1 MVILLLRALSEDL
14 NRTKEHNSSAA
25 VNFSQKAESESD
37 FTAAERWW
45 NSFNSREN
53 SIITDLFY
61 GQFKTQMR
69 CPTCK
74 KTQTT
79 YEPFMTLGL
88 PIGEKSDSVC
98 RFKVF
103 SNDFKYE
110 FFELELRD
118 IDNFTSVKHLKD
130 KLQEN
135 PIGKGKEYDVLLLK
149 DKEAIKA
156 LPEDELIYDH
166 VFQRVD
172 FTQEVFVEWEIIL
185 CEVEQ
190 SFSNTRNKGETVT
203 FYVCPFN
210 LLKVDYFYFWKS
222 ERKSFLCYPKA
233 FCISK
238 KAKLRDLYMEVFR
251 FFRRIMENVE
261 GRDFEEFYE
270 NILNQKYL
278 EEEFNAYFAEP
289 KDKTLKESNELQ
301 EIKDETSSEIL
312 AKRENKKK
320 RKHKNAGNAQKNE
333 ENNTEKEDEDEEEL
347 DNDAKAYKDPFLLYL
362 ANNIPHSRS
371 YFAKTPKCEYCD
383 SHCKACFIANDA
395 NISVYEFFAR
405 QKSER
410 EFILH
415 ADFSLFNAHFK
426 KFFFEKPDYYDP
438 VMNCRGDISLYECFE
453 QFSKESKIEKDKEKD
468 KEKIK
473 EADKENFFFC
483 KTCNKNLKG
492 FKKVEIFKSPNILI
506 IQLKRFKLKVA
517 SLMELVQ
524 NRKNEAHVDFQGYL
538 DLSRFVLGPEKDKA
552 KYELLS
558 VCQHTGKMGAGKY
571 SAIVRSIQ
579 DNCWY
584 DFVDEN
590 FKEISEEEIS
600 NPNVYLLVYR
610 KLEDNQEKEESNE
623 KAGIK
628 DAVELSNSNKNNY
641 MDNKQSTV
649 ATSAENELMSG

>member
-1 MVILLLRALSEDL
+1 MNLNDTHDMIILLLRALSEDL
-14 NRTKEHNSSAA
+14 NRTRESKQAL
-25 VNFSQKAESESD
+25 NFSEKAEGESD
-37 FTAAERWW
+37 SAAAERWW
-45 NSFNSREN
+45 NSFNTREN

-69 CPTCK
+69 CPSCK
-74 KTQTT
+74 KTQIT
-79 YEPFMTLGL
+79 YEPYMTLGL

-103 SNDFKYE
+103 LSDFKYE
-110 FFELELRD
+110 FFQIELRD
-118 IDNFTSVKHLKD
+118 IDKFTSAKHLKE
-130 KLQEN
+130 KVREN
-135 PIGKGKEYDVLLLK
+135 LLCKSKEFDVLLIK

-156 LPEDELIYDH
+156 LPDDELIYDH

-172 FTQEVFVEWEIIL
+172 FTQEVFVEWEIVL

-190 SFSNTRNKGETVT
+190 SFCAAKNKGDTVT

-210 LLKVDYFYFWKS
+210 SLKEDHLYFWKS
-222 ERKSFLCYPKA
+222 ESKSFLCYPKA
-233 FCISK
+233 FCVSK
-238 KAKLRDLYMEVFR
+238 KAKLKDLYVEVFR
-251 FFRRIMENVE
+251 YYRRIMENVE

-270 NILNQKYL
+270 NILIKKYV

-301 EIKDETSSEIL
+301 EIKVKENENENEKSENE
-312 AKRENKKK
+312 KSENE
-320 RKHKNAGNAQKNE
+320 KNN
-333 ENNTEKEDEDEEEL
+333 DEE
-347 DNDAKAYKDPFLLYL
+347 NDAKPYKDPFLLYL
-362 ANNIPHSRS
+362 ANNIPLSRS
-371 YFAKTPKCEYCD
+371 YFSKTPKCEYCD
-383 SHCKACFIANDA
+383 SHCISCLIANDE
-395 NISVYEFFAR
+395 NITVYEYFAR
-405 QKSER
+405 QKTER
-410 EFILH
+410 EFIVH
-415 ADFSLFNAHFK
+415 ADFSLFKSNFRKFHF
-426 KFFFEKPDYYDP
+426 ENTDYDDP
-438 VMNCRGDISLYECFE
+438 IMSSRGDISIYECLE
-453 QFSKESKIEKDKEKD
+453 QFSKESKIEKEKDKD
-468 KEKIK
+468 KEKLK

-492 FKKVEIFKSPNILI
+492 FKKVEIFKAPNILI

-571 SAIVRSIQ
+571 SAVVRSFK
-579 DNCWY
+579 DNSWY
-584 DFVDEN
+584 EFIDEN

-610 KLEDNQEKEESNE
+610 KIENDEEEEKKEDCKDMNKEKLEDKSDKLIGDSINNE
-623 KAGIK
+623 AK
-628 DAVELSNSNKNNY
+628 DVIA
-641 MDNKQSTV
+641 
-649 ATSAENELMSG
+649 ATINEGK